1 MLSEI
6 VQKALNDQ
14 INMEFTSSYT
24 YLAMSSYCAIQNFPG
39 CANWLLIQS
48 QEENDHAMRLRTFLL
63 DRNCP
68 VVLQPI
74 QAPRSEFESIPDV
87 FAAALE
93 NELAVSRSIDQLY
106 ELAHNEK
113 AFAALVELQWFISEQ
128 VEEEKTVRDIAAR
141 FEMLK
146 DDPSGLI
153 DLDQNLGARSMES
166 ASAEA

>member
-1 MLSEI
+1 MLSEV

-48 QEENDHAMRLRTFLL
+48 EEENQHAMRLRSFLL

-68 VVLQPI
+68 VILQPI
-74 QAPRSEFESIPDV
+74 KAPESNFESIPQV
-87 FAAALE
+87 FNAALE
-93 NELAVSRSIDQLY
+93 NEVAVSRAIDDLY

-128 VEEEKTVRDIAAR
+128 VEEEKTVRDIVAR
-141 FEMLK
+141 FELLK
-146 DDPSGLI
+146 DDPSALVDMDR
-153 DLDQNLGARSMES
+153 DLGERSQADAESGA
-166 ASAEA
+166 

>member
-1 MLSEI
+1 MLSDV

-24 YLAMSSYCAIQNFPG
+24 YLAMSSYCEIQNFPG
-39 CANWLLIQS
+39 CAKWLLIQS
-48 QEENDHAMRLRTFLL
+48 QEENDHAMRLRSFLL

-74 QAPRSEFESIPDV
+74 QAPQADYRSIPEV
-87 FAAALE
+87 FAAALD
-93 NELAVSRSIDQLY
+93 NEIAVSQSIDRLY

-128 VEEEKTVRDIAAR
+128 VEEEKTVRDITAR
-141 FEMLK
+141 FQLLK
-146 DDPSGLI
+146 DDPSALV
-153 DLDQNLGARSMES
+153 DLDRDLGSRSQS
-166 ASAEA
+166 GDGAAE